1 MMDNETVTD
10 YKPKYYVKFDI
21 NSGKIL
27 QMSIAP
33 IEDEPLDHILT
44 ITTENKIVEQ
54 VLCGNI
60 SKRKIGPVFDIQ
72 NNKWEIGE
80 KSKHLHLRELSTRL
94 IQVTDNKAPEASDI
108 NVTVYRQD
116 GTMDIKANLGIIK
129 KNMNLADISD
139 ISKSA
144 ETGLLNL
151 YFTRKGDPDYLIS
164 SVQVDPVILL
174 RSKKLQYKLPD
185 DMAKHTEVENISIF
199 TRPVFHSYNLNILDK
214 FIQSDKNLGKM
225 KVLQVAEEHD
235 DSHLT
240 IVRNGNAIKIQ
251 SFVENTIGHISTT
264 NIKFLVCDKHVDNP
278 VGGFVIESTE
288 LDDHAQIEIPL
299 DFTWPADP
307 LILYKA
313 PGFVISYLGDT
324 YDTAN

>member
-1 MMDNETVTD
+1 MDNETVTD
-10 YKPKYYVKFDI
+10 YKPKYYVKFDV

-33 IEDEPLDHILT
+33 IEQVPLDHILVLE
-44 ITTENKIVEQ
+44 TENQIVEQ
-54 VLCGNI
+54 VLNGNL
-60 SKRKIGPVFDIQ
+60 SKRKIGPVFDIE

-80 KSKHLHLRELSTRL
+80 KSRHLHLRELSTRL
-94 IQVTDNKAPEASDI
+94 IQVTDHKNPDSSDI

-116 GTMDIKANLGIIK
+116 GTMDIKANLGTIK
-129 KNMNLADISD
+129 KNMNLADISE

-225 KVLQVAEEHD
+225 RVLQVAEEHD

-240 IVRNGNAIKIQ
+240 MVRNGNTIKVQ
-251 SFVENTIGHISTT
+251 SFIDVATNHISS
-264 NIKFLVCDKHVDNP
+264 NNVKFLICDKHVDNP
-278 VGGFVIESTE
+278 VGGFAIPADQ
-288 LDDHAQIEIPL
+288 LNDHAQLEIPL
-299 DFTWPADP
+299 DFKWPADP
-307 LILYKA
+307 LVIYKA